1 MAFPKNFLWGG
12 DISAAQIEGAWDED
26 GKSPTEADYLLG
38 ADKNSM
44 RVAYYRMPDG
54 TEGKVPVMS
63 GMLPKG
69 AKYILKDG
77 VFYPNHKATDF
88 YHHYKEDIALLG
100 EMGFRALNLS
110 ISWARIYPYGVEKG
124 VNQKG
129 VEFYRDVLKECRK
142 YGIEPV
148 ITLYKYDMP
157 AFYIEDWG
165 GWSNRKLIDEYVEFA
180 RVCLTEYK
188 GLATIWNTF
197 NEINVPLMLCK
208 MVHKTTADRPGGLQA
223 CPA

>member
-1 MAFPKNFLWGG
+1 MWGG

-38 ADKNSM
+38 ADKSSFRM
-44 RVAYYRMPDG
+44 AYYQMPDG

-148 ITLYKYDMP
+148 VTLYKYDMP

-165 GWSNRKLIDEYVEFA
+165 GWSNRKLDRRIR
-180 RVCLTEYK
+180 RVCK
-188 GLATIWNTF
+188 GL
-197 NEINVPLMLCK
+197 P
-208 MVHKTTADRPGGLQA
+208 D
-223 CPA
+223 

>member
-1 MAFPKNFLWGG
+1 
-12 DISAAQIEGAWDED
+12 
-26 GKSPTEADYLLG
+26 
-38 ADKNSM
+38 M
-44 RVAYYRMPDG
+44 RVACYRMPDG

-129 VEFYRDVLKECRK
+129 VGEAVMLPGVFEMADQRGVV
-142 YGIEPV
+142 GGV
-148 ITLYKYDMP
+148 I
-157 AFYIEDWG
+157 I
-165 GWSNRKLIDEYVEFA
+165 V
-180 RVCLTEYK
+180 
-188 GLATIWNTF
+188 
-197 NEINVPLMLCK
+197 
-208 MVHKTTADRPGGLQA
+208 
-223 CPA
+223 

>member
-38 ADKNSM
+38 ADKSSFRM
-44 RVAYYRMPDG
+44 AYYQMPDG

-100 EMGFRALNLS
+100 EMGFRALNPNSRNKTAAAGRIAS
-110 ISWARIYPYGVEKG
+110 IGMQAFSQLPAQTESSDSRTMDSVMPEM
-124 VNQKG
+124 
-129 VEFYRDVLKECRK
+129 
-142 YGIEPV
+142 
-148 ITLYKYDMP
+148 TLRR
-157 AFYIEDWG
+157 E
-165 GWSNRKLIDEYVEFA
+165 
-180 RVCLTEYK
+180 
-188 GLATIWNTF
+188 
-197 NEINVPLMLCK
+197 
-208 MVHKTTADRPGGLQA
+208 
-223 CPA
+223 